1 MKVKYLP
8 TGWLVFYYKPSNGF
22 HYMSNLGRFFNSIV
36 FIIIFIIIN
45 FIIIFTTIIITI
57 IITII
62 NGLQ

>member
-22 HYMSNLGRFFNSIV
+22 HYMSNLGRFSNSI
-36 FIIIFIIIN
+36 IIIIIIIIIIN
-45 FIIIFTTIIITI
+45 TIIIAI

-62 NGLQ
+62 NGLH